1 MCGPLPE
8 NKIFKGEYV
17 YKKLKKKLLNFY
29 LKMNNLN

>member
-17 YKKLKKKLLNFY
+17 YKKLKIKKKLLNFY
-29 LKMNNLN
+29 LK

>member
-17 YKKLKKKLLNFY
+17 YKKLKIKNFY

>member
-17 YKKLKKKLLNFY
+17 YKKLKIKKKNY
-29 LKMNNLN
+29 LIFI